1 MSTGPTECATRRA
14 EEAPLAGDVWILVFA
29 PLLALLLL
37 TALFR
42 WLPVD
47 QVICRLFYGGTASG
61 WPYYQAEPWL
71 ALYRYG
77 PYPGLALGFGG
88 AVVAVAS
95 YLWSPLRRWREMGL
109 FLAILLAIGPGL
121 AVNGI
126 VKPQWSRPRPAQTKD
141 FGGQQDFVYAWGFGP
156 HGVSKSFPS
165 GHASM
170 GFYLMAPA
178 FLLYRRHPRWALA
191 CLLFG
196 LASGG
201 FIGLGRMAQ
210 GQHFASDVL
219 WSGGLVYFCGV
230 ALGYLFDRSMVAREE
245 SLPEAVGPVILTMDG
260 NRQEGPAGEGEAD
273 ESRRRRA
280 A

>member
-1 MSTGPTECATRRA
+1 MHGEAG
-14 EEAPLAGDVWILVFA
+14 EEAPFAGDVWMLVFA
-29 PLLALLLL
+29 PVLALLLL

-42 WLPVD
+42 WLPAD
-47 QVICRLFYGGTASG
+47 QMIGRLFYGGTASG
-61 WPYYQAEPWL
+61 WPYNQAEPWL
-71 ALYRYG
+71 ALYRFG
-77 PYPGLALGFGG
+77 PYPGLALGLGG

-156 HGVSKSFPS
+156 RGVSKSFPS

-191 CLLFG
+191 CLLLG

-230 ALGYLFDRSMVAREE
+230 ALGYLFHRSMAAREE

-260 NRQEGPAGEGEAD
+260 NRQEGSADEGEAD